1 MRQGR
6 GAASAQSYEIFG
18 KAGWVARWSP
28 IDEGSVYGGLSR
40 VWQHG
45 GGFVENG
52 PNNSSPATIQP
63 GTDAINVARVGAQWT
78 HLFVPSFE
86 TQMNIALAQS
96 FASQGGVSGSVLGYN
111 NISANFSEQAWAEY
125 GVRLGYRVA
134 DGLVAD
140 VFG

>member
-1 MRQGR
+1 M
-6 GAASAQSYEIFG
+6 
-18 KAGWVARWSP
+18 
-28 IDEGSVYGGLSR
+28 
-40 VWQHG
+40 
-45 GGFVENG
+45 
-52 PNNSSPATIQP
+52 
-63 GTDAINVARVGAQWT
+63 ARVGAQWT

-140 VFG
+140 VFADGTLGAQPVGATIHGGIDLRYSF